1 VVNTTVSVGE
11 GLFVIAIDGPA
22 GAGKSTVARALAD
35 RLGLEYLDT
44 GAMYRAITFAA
55 LAKDVSVYDIDAV
68 AALSPHVEMTV
79 EPGSVTVDG
88 VDATA
93 AIRGRDVTERVSA
106 VAANSAVRADLVAR
120 QRRWGVERGGGV
132 IEGRDIGTV
141 VFPDARL
148 KIYVTATPRVRAE
161 RRVGEIGGDVDDV
174 ESAIVER
181 DRLDSTR
188 SDSPLRE
195 ADGSH
200 TIDTSGRAVADIV
213 EQIMEMLR

>member
-1 VVNTTVSVGE
+1 MNTTASVGDD
-11 GLFVIAIDGPA
+11 LFVIAIDGPA

-55 LAKDVSVYDIDAV
+55 VAKDVSVYDVDAV
-68 AALSPHVEMTV
+68 AALAPHVEMTV

-88 VDATA
+88 VDVTA

-174 ESAIVER
+174 ESGIVER

>member
-1 VVNTTVSVGE
+1 MNTTASVGDD
-11 GLFVIAIDGPA
+11 LFVIAIDGPA

-55 LAKDVSVYDIDAV
+55 LAKDVSVYDVDAV

-120 QRRWGVERGGGV
+120 QRQWGVERGGGV

>member
-1 VVNTTVSVGE
+1 MNTTVSVGE
-11 GLFVIAIDGPA
+11 DLFVIAIDGPA

-55 LAKDVSVYDIDAV
+55 LAKDVSVYDVDAV

>member
-1 VVNTTVSVGE
+1 MNTTVSVGE

>member
-1 VVNTTVSVGE
+1 MNTTVSVGE
-11 GLFVIAIDGPA
+11 DLFVIAIDGPA

-120 QRRWGVERGGGV
+120 QRQWGVERGGGV